1 MSPPP
6 ESQGGLATTT
16 PELTT
21 EAVLGRLALAVPT
34 PTPSSA
40 LGRHP
45 GERPPQARQEG
56 SSGAPLR
63 ICTAGG
69 EKSQPRPVVNIRGPS
84 NDYQLCEGARWGG
97 RPCFRGWDGLRSAW
111 VGTGQEGM

>member
-1 MSPPP
+1 MSPLP
-6 ESQGGLATTT
+6 ESQGGLATTA

-34 PTPSSA
+34 PTPA
-40 LGRHP
+40 LRTGEAS

-97 RPCFRGWDGLRSAW
+97 VLASEG
-111 VGTGQEGM
+111 GTG

>member
-34 PTPSSA
+34 PTPA
-40 LGRHP
+40 LRTGEASRGEAPTGPAGGVQWRPFKNLHCWRREIAAQTSGKHP
-45 GERPPQARQEG
+45 GAE
-56 SSGAPLR
+56 
-63 ICTAGG
+63 
-69 EKSQPRPVVNIRGPS
+69 
-84 NDYQLCEGARWGG
+84 
-97 RPCFRGWDGLRSAW
+97 
-111 VGTGQEGM
+111 